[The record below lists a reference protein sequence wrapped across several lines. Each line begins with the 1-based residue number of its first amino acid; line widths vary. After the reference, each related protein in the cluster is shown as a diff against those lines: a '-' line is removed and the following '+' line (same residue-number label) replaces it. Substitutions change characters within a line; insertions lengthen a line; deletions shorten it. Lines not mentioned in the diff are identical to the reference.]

1 MASLMQKTVKGHKY
15 WYLVESRRV
24 NGKPRPI
31 VIEYLGTAD
40 KLLERLSQCPKN
52 LTLKSYA
59 FGDVAGLLSIAQ
71 RLNIAETIN
80 KYIDSRRKNF
90 PKQPIR
96 NNLTAGATY
105 LLGAIGRCCMMTS
118 KRGWHEWARGTALEY
133 LLKAD
138 LAKVDSQHF
147 WDLMDSLPAENIP
160 KIEREIMEAAFK
172 GFGLEADTLFYDATN
187 FFTFISTTN
196 TRNTLAQRGRNKQKR
211 HDLRQVGM
219 ALVVSKKD
227 QIPLFHHTYQGNLND
242 VSIFKSVIKDI
253 SKRIKNIGLDIGQH
267 TFVLDRGNNS
277 KTNLGIIEGL
287 GLSYVGALSPVNHK
301 ELALNALEALSG
313 KTIGE
318 GQANFHRV
326 QAQVWG
332 AERTVIVFV
341 SDELKQGQAR
351 GIHSMLAKK
360 EKQLTKLQN
369 KLKEP
374 KAIKRNR
381 KQLSA
386 QINNILKT
394 KQAKDLIV
402 WELKWKSKGRYEL
415 SFQINDQEIER
426 LETKFGLR
434 ILMTNR
440 HSWSAAEIIEAYYGQ
455 SNVEKA
461 FKELKN
467 PYHLTV
473 KPQYHWTDQK
483 IKVHNFICVIGYL
496 LRALLHRELRNQA
509 NYKGSINTMLNELKN
524 IRLATVLSKNKEGGK
539 IKTEYKIEQMSTGE
553 EVLFKALGLQ
563 NLLKKRVKIKGVS
576 VYNSNSQFNRKVL
589 N

>member
-1 MASLMQKTVKGHKY
+1 MQKTVKGHKY

-242 VSIFKSVIKDI
+242 ASVFKGAIKNI
-253 SKRIKNIGLDIGQH
+253 SRRIKNIGLDIRQH

-277 KTNLGIIEGL
+277 KANLGIIEGL
-287 GLSYVGALSPVNHK
+287 GLFYVGALSPVNHK
-301 ELALNALEALSG
+301 ELALKALEALAAESA
-313 KTIGE
+313 GE
-318 GQANFHRV
+318 GQTEFYRA
-326 QAQVWG
+326 QTQVWG
-332 AERTVIVFV
+332 AERTIVAFV
-341 SDELKQGQAR
+341 SGKLKEGQAR

-360 EKQLTKLQN
+360 EKQLAKLQN

-374 KAIKRNR
+374 KAKKRNR
-381 KQLSA
+381 KQLMT

-394 KQAKDLIV
+394 NQAKELIE

-415 SFQINDQEIER
+415 SFQINNQEIEK
-426 LETKFGLR
+426 LETAFGLR

-440 HSWSAAEIIEAYYGQ
+440 HSWSTTEIIEAYYGQ
-455 SNVEKA
+455 ANVEKA

-496 LRALLHRELRNQA
+496 LSALLHRELRSQA
-509 NYKGSINTMLNELKN
+509 NYTASINTMLNELKN
-524 IRLATVLSKNKEGGK
+524 IRLATILTENKDNGK
-539 IKTEYKIEQMSTGE
+539 IKTEYQIEKMSAGE
-553 EVLFKALGLQ
+553 EALFKALGLQ
-563 NLLKKRVKIKGVS
+563 NLLKKRVKIKGFS
-576 VYNSNSQFNRKVL
+576 VYN
-589 N
+589 

>member
-1 MASLMQKTVKGHKY
+1 MFKLYTLTMASLVQKTVKGYKY
-15 WYLVESRRV
+15 WYIVESRRV
-24 NGKPRPI
+24 NGKPRPV

-59 FGDVAGLLSIAQ
+59 YGDVAGLLSIAQ
-71 RLNIAETIN
+71 RLNIPATIN

-118 KRGWHEWARGTALEY
+118 KRGWHDWAKATALEY

-138 LAKVDSQHF
+138 FGKVDSQHF
-147 WDLMDSLPAENIP
+147 WDLMDALPEENIP
-160 KIEREIMEAAFK
+160 KVEREIMDTVFK
-172 GFGLEADTLFYDATN
+172 EFDLETGALFYDATN
-187 FFTFISTTN
+187 FYTFISTTN
-196 TRNTLAQRGRNKQKR
+196 TRNTLAQRGKNKQKR
-211 HDLRQVGM
+211 NDLRQVGM

-242 VSIFKSVIKDI
+242 VSIFKNVIKDI
-253 SKRIKNIGLDIGQH
+253 SKRIKNIGLDIGRH

-277 KTNLGIIEGL
+277 KANLEIIEGL
-287 GLSYVGALSPVNHK
+287 ELFYVGALSPVHHK
-301 ELALNALEALSG
+301 ELALTALEALSG
-313 KTIGE
+313 KAIG
-318 GQANFHRV
+318 QSPSNFYRA

-332 AERTVIVFV
+332 AERTIIAFV
-341 SDELKQGQAR
+341 SDKLKDGQAR

-360 EKQLTKLQN
+360 EKQLTKLQT

-374 KAIKRNR
+374 NAKKRNR
-381 KQLSA
+381 KQLSE

-394 KQAKDLIV
+394 NQAKDLIE
-402 WELKWKSKGRYEL
+402 WELKWKSKGKYEL

-440 HSWSAAEIIEAYYGQ
+440 HSWDTAEIIEAYYGQ

-467 PYHLTV
+467 PYYLTV

-496 LRALLHRELRNQA
+496 LSALLHRELRSQA
-509 NYKGSINTMLNELKN
+509 NYTASINTMLNELKN
-524 IRLATVLSKNKEGGK
+524 IRLATVLTENKDNDK
-539 IKTEYKIEQMSTGE
+539 IKTEYQIEKMSAGE

-563 NLLKKRVKIKGVS
+563 NLLKKRVKIKGFS
-576 VYNSNSQFNRKVL
+576 VYN
-589 N
+589 